1 MVRTSNPSQHP
12 NYSLLLVDITSTAV
26 PFLRLLLQ
34 PSVHQISRLIQLSNT
49 TQRDG
54 SYISVWSGEG

>member
-1 MVRTSNPSQHP
+1 MVRTSHPSQHP

-34 PSVHQISRLIQLSNT
+34 PSVHQISRLIHLSNP
-49 TQRDG
+49 TQRNG